1 MLDQF
6 VISTSQPALA
16 LDGLLT
22 SHPIHATV
30 KNPSEIEALF
40 DMISYKKGS
49 CLIRMIEQFIGK
61 KALQRGLQTY
71 LNRYVFSTATT
82 SQLWE
87 ALSEVKFNIALLFSN
102 FQIFCFNSG
111 LITVFSSVE
120 RHRSNAILDSSSRL
134 SIIVCSLE

>member
-16 LDGLLT
+16 LDALLT

-30 KNPSEIEALF
+30 KDPSEIEALF

-61 KALQRGLQTY
+61 QALQNGLQKY
-71 LNRYVFSTATT
+71 LNRYMYNTATT
-82 SQLWE
+82 SQLW
-87 ALSEVKFNIALLFSN
+87 ATLSEVRFNELF
-102 FQIFCFNSG
+102 IFHF
-111 LITVFSSVE
+111 F
-120 RHRSNAILDSSSRL
+120 
-134 SIIVCSLE
+134 